1 MSNIPELFGS
11 MVFNDSVQQK
21 RLPHDTY
28 KRLKEITASGEAL
41 DPAVA
46 DVVANVMKAWAL
58 DHGVTHFTHWFQ
70 PMTGI
75 TAEKH
80 DSFISPS
87 GDGVIMVFRDITS
100 EHAEEQGY

>member
-11 MVFNDSVQQK
+11 LVFNDTVQQK

-28 KRLKEITASGEAL
+28 RRLRQIIASGEPL
-41 DPAVA
+41 DAAVA
-46 DVVANVMKAWAL
+46 DVIANVMKAWAL

-75 TAEKH
+75 TAE
-80 DSFISPS
+80 STTAF
-87 GDGVIMVFRDITS
+87 
-100 EHAEEQGY
+100 